1 VALEMIAIDD
11 RGAGRP
17 LVLLHGVGAS
27 RGVWRRVAPRLSA
40 DRRVLAPD
48 LPGFGGSS
56 PAGPGFNLDAAAA
69 VLVDALAD
77 RAGEPFD
84 LVGNSLGGAVALAL
98 ADLRPEFVRS
108 LVLSAPA
115 GFSAQPWPVAFAAG
129 RLIEPAITV
138 RRVLGTPLAALPAA
152 RRALLWGSV
161 ADPERMATAD
171 AVSMLQAARGST
183 RIGAAVSAVLR
194 EDLGDQLR
202 ELDVPLG
209 VIWGKHDRVVP
220 AATLDRIRALRPDAV
235 VETLDRA
242 GHVPQL
248 ERPIAFV
255 NALRRILAITSP

>member
-1 VALEMIAIDD
+1 MIAIDD
-11 RGAGRP
+11 RGTGRP

-48 LPGFGGSS
+48 LPGFGGSP
-56 PAGPGFNLDAAAA
+56 PAGPGFVLDAVAA
-69 VLVDALAD
+69 VLVDELTD

-98 ADLRPEFVRS
+98 ADLRPEVVRS
-108 LVLSAPA
+108 LVLCAPA
-115 GFSAQPWPVAFAAG
+115 GFSAQPWPLALAAG

-138 RRVLGTPLAALPAA
+138 RRVLGTPLAGLPGA

-161 ADPERMATAD
+161 AEPERLATAD

-183 RIGAAVSAVLR
+183 RMGAAVSVALK
-194 EDLGDQLR
+194 EDLGQRLG
-202 ELDVPLG
+202 ELALPLG
-209 VIWGKHDRVVP
+209 VIWGKRDRVVP
-220 AATLDRIRALRPDAV
+220 VATLDRIRALRPDAV

-242 GHVPQL
+242 AHVPQL

-255 NALRRILAITSP
+255 NALRRILAVTSS